1 MGGGVKGNLEALLVM
16 FGKQPSKPKRITEEA
31 KVLHLVKKEELKNLT
46 KAERAEFRRDLD
58 EIKQGVHSNKW
69 RNRRWLSILT
79 INLLFTLSFWIDIQL
94 FEGSIIASRVFGF
107 HMADVYSALQVV
119 FAYKIVFI
127 NLIIGTVTVIIIW
140 LIFGGRAFCS
150 WVCPYHLL
158 ADIAEKI
165 HLKLVAK
172 KLVKDHPFHRGVR
185 SVFWIV
191 FALLAFILGYALF
204 NSINPVGMIS
214 RALIYGPSLALIW
227 VFLLFLFE
235 VFYSRRAWCRY
246 VCPMGL
252 TYGIIGA
259 LSPLQISYHLADCH
273 HEAACNAVCEV
284 PHVLDCVKKGRA
296 DKVVMDIGTDCTLCG
311 ACVDVCPTQSLR
323 FEIKGL
329 SLIS

>member
-1 MGGGVKGNLEALLVM
+1 MGGSVKGNLAALLVM

-31 KVLHLVKKEELKNLT
+31 KALHLVKKEKIKNLT

-94 FEGSIIASRVFGF
+94 FEGSIIASRVLGF
-107 HMADVYSALQVV
+107 HMADVYSALQVIL
-119 FAYKIVFI
+119 AYKIVFI

-140 LIFGGRAFCS
+140 LLFGGRAFCS

-158 ADIAEKI
+158 ADFAEII

-172 KLVKDHPFHRGVR
+172 KLIKDHPFHRGVR
-185 SVFWIV
+185 SIFWIV

-214 RALIYGPSLALIW
+214 RALIYGPSLALLW
-227 VFLLFLFE
+227 VLLLFLFE

-252 TYGIIGA
+252 TYGITGA
-259 LSPLQISYHLADCH
+259 LSPLQISYHLSDCH

-296 DKVVMDIGTDCTLCG
+296 NKVKMDISTDCTLCG

-323 FEIKGL
+323 FDIKGL